1 MATNYPSSIQTFG
14 DPISTDT
21 LSGHAALHT
30 DINDTVEAIQNKLG
44 VDGDTDVTT
53 VDRRVALLELE
64 ITPTGSLMMFAGS
77 SAPSGWLLCNGAE
90 VPRTG
95 IYADLFAVVGTTY
108 GVGNGSTTFNV
119 PDLRNRAPVG
129 SGSSYTLGQEFGL
142 TTDSFTIG
150 SGNLPPHT
158 HTLNDH
164 THSLNGHTHSLNN
177 HTHSL
182 NDHTHDVDPSEVT
195 VTTASNNGYVVNRL
209 IGYTGSYVALY
220 DGNNNG
226 YGDGLDGYGTYKAGG
241 VFPGM
246 AISGSD
252 FSHEHEVTVNVG
264 NTPSTGPSNNST
276 GGNNDS
282 TGGNNDNT
290 GGNNNDTSNG
300 GFANSSISVDII
312 QPSLGINF
320 IIKV

>member
-1 MATNYPSSIQTFG
+1 MATNYPTSIQTFG

-64 ITPTGSLMMFAGS
+64 ITPAGSLTMFAGS

-90 VPRTG
+90 HSRTT
-95 IYADLFAVVGTTY
+95 YADLFAVVGTTY

-129 SGSSYTLGQEFGL
+129 SGSSYTLGQEFGA
-142 TTDSFTIG
+142 TTDSFTIA
-150 SGNLPPHT
+150 SGNLPRHT
-158 HTLNDH
+158 HD
-164 THSLNGHTHSLNN
+164 LNGHTHSLGN

-182 NDHTHDVDPSEVT
+182 GNHTHTFDHSHDVSVSGGNHQHGTDSPADSFVT
-195 VTTASNNGYVVNRL
+195 QDNAGTNGAVQTGSGGFYAYNQATTAHSGDLTLTGSTTSISPDSITSGNNGN
-209 IGYTGSYVALY
+209 
-220 DGNNNG
+220 
-226 YGDGLDGYGTYKAGG
+226 
-241 VFPGM
+241 
-246 AISGSD
+246 
-252 FSHEHEVTVNVG
+252 
-264 NTPSTGPSNNST
+264 
-276 GGNNDS
+276 

-290 GGNNNDTSNG
+290 GGNSDNTSDG
-300 GFANSSISVDII
+300 GFANSSIGVDII

>member
-77 SAPSGWLLCNGAE
+77 SAPSGWLLCNGAA

-150 SGNLPPHT
+150 TGNLPPHT
-158 HTLNDH
+158 HTLN
-164 THSLNGHTHSLNN
+164 N
-177 HTHSL
+177 HTHTL
-182 NDHTHDVDPSEVT
+182 GNHTHTFDHEHGVSVSGGDHEHGTDPPTDGFVT
-195 VTTASNNGYVVNRL
+195 QDNAGTNGAVQTGAGGFYAYNQATTAHSGDL
-209 IGYTGSYVALY
+209 TLTGS
-220 DGNNNG
+220 
-226 YGDGLDGYGTYKAGG
+226 TT
-241 VFPGM
+241 
-246 AISGSD
+246 S
-252 FSHEHEVTVNVG
+252 T
-264 NTPSTGPSNNST
+264 TP
-276 GGNNDS
+276 DS
-282 TGGNNDNT
+282 TTSGNNDNT
-290 GGNNNDTSNG
+290 GGNSDDTSNG